1 MIEKE
6 ELRYLESEYKKKRF
20 AFISVIGKRRT
31 GKTRL
36 IEEFIKNKKDSIYFF
51 VSDLNDTEVRLSL
64 AEKLHQQF
72 QLTFLGTPTWD
83 QIFEAI
89 FREAQ
94 KKRILLVFDEFQRFL
109 RINKAVP
116 SIIQKYIDKYHKTSK
131 LYLVVM
137 GSSIGM
143 MYRLF
148 DHSAALYGRRT
159 GQIFLSPLNF
169 IDLKDWFPNIGIEKL
184 IQIYSIFGGTP
195 KYLEEF
201 EKKKS
206 IMTNIIQKVLSKRSI
221 LYNEPESLI
230 KTELPDATT
239 YLNIIKLIAQGRTK
253 ANEIADMLTIKTT
266 SLAYFL
272 NILEKDLDVIKKEVP
287 VTEKRP
293 EKSKKTLYFLKDNFF
308 RFWFKYIYPNLSEL
322 EIGNVQPTARKIKN
336 EQSQF
341 IGRVFEDI
349 GKEVM
354 VELNKKGRLP
364 LKFSKIGRWWHKDKE
379 IDIIALNEER
389 KQILFCEC
397 KWQRR
402 VDAKKYTLN

>member
-364 LKFSKIGRWWHKDKE
+364 
-379 IDIIALNEER
+379 
-389 KQILFCEC
+389 
-397 KWQRR
+397 
-402 VDAKKYTLN
+402 